1 MDDPEQPPSK
11 RVKLT
16 ESAVTVEDEPFDD
29 VSDFWD
35 SEPEDNNGAA
45 PKQEISQCFPVGGF
59 LSSIH

>member
-16 ESAVTVEDEPFDD
+16 EPAITVEDEPFDD

-35 SEPEDNNGAA
+35 SEPEGNNDTA
-45 PKQEISQCFPVGGF
+45 PKQEIGQYC
-59 LSSIH
+59 LA